1 MHPKHAMAGVVLALS
16 GTAHAANLLTNGSF
30 ETPTIPAGGYVF
42 YAAGSTTITGWTAV
56 GAGET
61 QLTRTEFL
69 PAADGNQ
76 WVDLT
81 GYIGY
86 DKGLQ
91 SDAVATEIGA
101 TYRLSFYVGDYA
113 PFGSSTVSVRIND
126 DPATLFTNVY
136 QSGTMDWK
144 RKSLDWTATA
154 ANVRI
159 TFLGVANGALSNN
172 LGIGLDGVVF
182 EKLAPAVPEP
192 GTYAL
197 MLAGI
202 GLLPAVARRRK
213 A

>member
-1 MHPKHAMAGVVLALS
+1 MHTKHAIAGVVLALS
-16 GTAHAANLLTNGSF
+16 GAAHGANLLTNGSF
-30 ETPTIPAGGYVF
+30 ETPILPTGSYTSYPAG
-42 YAAGSTTITGWTAV
+42 TTAITGWTAV
-56 GAGET
+56 GPGDT

-76 WVDLT
+76 WIDLT

-91 SDAVATEIGA
+91 SDAVATEIGT
-101 TYRLSFYVGDYA
+101 TYRLSFYLGDYA
-113 PFGSSTVSVRIND
+113 PFVSSTASVRIND
-126 DPATLFTNVY
+126 DPAMLFTNVY
-136 QSGTMDWK
+136 QSGTMDWEL
-144 RKSLDWTATA
+144 KSLDWIATATTA
-154 ANVRI
+154 RI

-172 LGIGLDGVVF
+172 LGIGLDGVAF

-202 GLLPAVARRRK
+202 GLLAAVAKRRK